1 MSSSDH
7 TVDQAE
13 GGALGGGGGVEL
25 GGGGVLEL
33 GEGGELAA
41 LQEELRR
48 SAKREEN
55 LAERMAVVEAKMA
68 QQERRGE
75 LPRAA
80 SKVRVYRVA
89 KGGNGVH
96 CPTIDFPGS
105 DFCKA
110 AMVGKR
116 WMTLLGVYWHLDK
129 VMFPTKN
136 KKTNN
141 K

>member
-13 GGALGGGGGVEL
+13 GGEHGGGGGVR
-25 GGGGVLEL
+25 EL

-48 SAKREEN
+48 SAEREEN

-89 KGGNGVH
+89 KGGIGVH

-105 DFCKA
+105 GCCKA

-116 WMTLLGVYWHLDK
+116 WKSLLGIYGHLDK
-129 VMFPTKN
+129 VMFPTN
-136 KKTNN
+136 KK
-141 K
+141 

>member
-13 GGALGGGGGVEL
+13 GGEHGGGGGGDQGL
-25 GGGGVLEL
+25 GG
-33 GEGGELAA
+33 GGELAA

-105 DFCKA
+105 DCCKA

-116 WMTLLGVYWHLDK
+116 WKSLLGIYVHLDK

-136 KKTNN
+136 
-141 K
+141 